1 LLHDKLLPLPHPLL
15 IVHTPHHRTLY
26 CAVPLGQDRLQA
38 YLCDAVPGYPSDAA
52 LDVRQFQH
60 GQSNPTYLLR
70 AAARGGGGARLYVLR
85 KKPPGKVLSSAHA
98 VEREHAVLAA
108 LARTDVPVPR
118 VFCLCTDPAVLG
130 TPFYVMEHVKVR
142 HVALA
147 RTGSGRAR
155 AGVAVS
161 VQPRVCAGARRDQQL
176 AVLEECIHGT
186 SLYTVSICMRGA
198 RCVQRLLRTFKSRGG
213 LQQRRLLDN

>member
-1 LLHDKLLPLPHPLL
+1 M
-15 IVHTPHHRTLY
+15 
-26 CAVPLGQDRLQA
+26 PLGQDRLQA
-38 YLCDAVPGYPSDAA
+38 YLHEAVPGYPGDAA

-70 AAARGGGGARLYVLR
+70 AAPRGGGAARLYVLR
-85 KKPPGKVLSSAHA
+85 KKPPGQVLSSAHA

-142 HVALA
+142 HIAFLRKDSR
-147 RTGSGRAR
+147 RTR
-155 AGVAVS
+155 AGVAGLCTAGLRWRL
-161 VQPRVCAGARRDQQL
+161 PRL
-176 AVLEECIHGT
+176 AACR
-186 SLYTVSICMRGA
+186 Y
-198 RCVQRLLRTFKSRGG
+198 
-213 LQQRRLLDN
+213 

>member
-1 LLHDKLLPLPHPLL
+1 LYIHHITALFIVLCRWARTACKRTFATLSRATRATQRWTCGSSSTGRAIPH
-15 IVHTPHHRTLY
+15 TC
-26 CAVPLGQDRLQA
+26 CAPR
-38 YLCDAVPGYPSDAA
+38 
-52 LDVRQFQH
+52 
-60 GQSNPTYLLR
+60 R
-70 AAARGGGGARLYVLR
+70 AAAAARLYVLR

-147 RTGSGRAR
+147 RTGSGRAK

-161 VQPRVCAGARRDQQL
+161 VKQRACAGARRDQQL